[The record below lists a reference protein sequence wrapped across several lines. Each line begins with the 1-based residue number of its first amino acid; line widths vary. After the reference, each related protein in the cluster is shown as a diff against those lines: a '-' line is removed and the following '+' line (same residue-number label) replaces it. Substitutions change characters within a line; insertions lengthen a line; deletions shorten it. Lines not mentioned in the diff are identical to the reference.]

1 MNDDSTP
8 VQGDIA
14 LTHPTAAD
22 GADLYRI
29 ARDSRTLDLNSS
41 YSYVLWCND
50 FGESSV
56 VARSNGEVVGF
67 ITGYRRPTQTLMI
80 WQVAV
85 DARFRRRGLG
95 LTMLEW
101 LADAAAR
108 YEPRELIVETTVA
121 PGNTA
126 SRAMFAK
133 FAERRAMELEEL
145 PGFGAELFPDDHE
158 PEPLLRM
165 TPVARPSAASD
176 SVTIDSTTTTTVQGT
191 QHV

>member
-1 MNDDSTP
+1 MNDDSTAFR
-8 VQGDIA
+8 GDIA

-22 GADLYRI
+22 GAELYRI

-41 YSYVLWCND
+41 YAYVLWCND

-56 VARSNGEVVGF
+56 VARSEGQVVGF
-67 ITGYRRPTQTLMI
+67 ITGYRRPTQTLMV

-133 FAERRAMELEEL
+133 FAERRGMDLDEL
-145 PGFGAELFPDDHE
+145 PGFGSELFPDDHE
-158 PEPLLRM
+158 DEPILRM
-165 TPVARPSAASD
+165 TPAARPLATTDASGNY
-176 SVTIDSTTTTTVQGT
+176 TAQGT